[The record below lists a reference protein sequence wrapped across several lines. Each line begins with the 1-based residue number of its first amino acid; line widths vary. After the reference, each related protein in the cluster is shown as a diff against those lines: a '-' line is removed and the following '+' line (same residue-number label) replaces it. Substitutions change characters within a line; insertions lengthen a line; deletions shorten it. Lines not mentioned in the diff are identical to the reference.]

1 MPLSHCPPWASV
13 SPTVRWSDALQDLQA
28 PGDGGRQEEAGSRV
42 CVPPAAP
49 GMAWGLVNSSRAPAH
64 SSLPGTAFVLDAGP
78 AGVAAARPPWG
89 HFSALRP
96 LEMES
101 DLSDALVH
109 SLGFWALPSL
119 CWPRAWSCAYR
130 DGSVP
135 TQPLPLRALHSTGWQ
150 WGGRNRSW
158 ERSGGETVM
167 SSCEA
172 SLGTQTVLVSSVPS

>member
-1 MPLSHCPPWASV
+1 MRYRTFRRLGMGAGRRKRGRGFVCPP
-13 SPTVRWSDALQDLQA
+13 L
-28 PGDGGRQEEAGSRV
+28 
-42 CVPPAAP
+42 PPNP
-49 GMAWGLVNSSRAPAH
+49 LAWGLVNSSRAPAH

-119 CWPRAWSCAYR
+119 CWPRAWRCAYR

-158 ERSGGETVM
+158 ERSGGETVT

>member
-1 MPLSHCPPWASV
+1 MFV
-13 SPTVRWSDALQDLQA
+13 SP
-28 PGDGGRQEEAGSRV
+28 
-42 CVPPAAP
+42 PPP
-49 GMAWGLVNSSRAPAH
+49 HPLAWGLVSSSRAPAH
-64 SSLPGTAFVLDAGP
+64 SSPPGTAFVLEAGP

-96 LEMES
+96 PEMES
-101 DLSDALVH
+101 DPSDALVH

-119 CWPRAWSCAYR
+119 YWPWAWRCAYR

-158 ERSGGETVM
+158 EHSGGETVT

-172 SLGTQTVLVSSVPS
+172 SLGTRTVLVSSVPS